1 MLDGERGTTR
11 PSFEETNANET
22 IDAGSGSITVE
33 EFAKVMSQSPGQ
45 PPSEE
50 EVKKI
55 IKEVDLD
62 GDGTINFNEFITMM
76 TGQPYPP
83 SAGAEAAAPAA
94 EENAEDD
101 IISGYQ

>member
-1 MLDGERGTTR
+1 MARQLS
-11 PSFEETNANET
+11 PEE
-22 IDAGSGSITVE
+22 IQVFKDLFDSYDPDKDGSITVE

-83 SAGAEAAAPAA
+83 PAGAEAATPAA